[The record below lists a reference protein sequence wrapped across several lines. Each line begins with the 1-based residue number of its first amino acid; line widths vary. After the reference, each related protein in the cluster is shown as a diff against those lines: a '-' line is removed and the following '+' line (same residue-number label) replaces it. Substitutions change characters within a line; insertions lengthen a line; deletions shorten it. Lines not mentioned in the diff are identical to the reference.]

1 MLVRRC
7 ILLLTFASAA
17 LAQRS
22 AESIAEA
29 VHKQG
34 CVVLEQSGVKVC
46 AYDYKVDG
54 RTVEAFSFQP
64 PGIKPAPGVLMI
76 PGYQRTAVNL
86 IPLGVRLAA
95 EGFAGVAVTQLGF
108 GKSQGPA
115 DFVGPRTLR
124 VLTTAY
130 RKLQQEPFVDPNR
143 MGIYGYS
150 RGGMAASLLVLDL
163 EDVKAAVLGAG
174 IYDFKKAYDDSTLPG
189 VRANM
194 RAETGMTR
202 EAIRER
208 SSILRMEKLRCP
220 VLILHGEKDVNV
232 PVTQAYALRDRLTEL
247 HKDFEIKLFPDRE
260 HSIGPE
266 VTPLTLD
273 FFKRRLRN

>member
-1 MLVRRC
+1 MPGRRS
-7 ILLLTFASAA
+7 ILLLAFASAA

-29 VHKQG
+29 VNKQG

-46 AYDYKVDG
+46 AYDYKVDS
-54 RTVEAFSFQP
+54 RAVEAFSFRP
-64 PGIKPAPGVLMI
+64 PGTPPFPGVLMI

-95 EGFAGVAVTQLGF
+95 EGFAGVAVTQPGF

-115 DFVGPRTLR
+115 DFVGPRTLK
-124 VLTTAY
+124 VLISAY
-130 RKLQQEPFVDPNR
+130 RKLQQEPFVDPKR

-174 IYDFKKAYDDSTLPG
+174 IYDFKKAYDESTLPG

-194 RAETGMTR
+194 RAETGMTN

-273 FFKRRLRN
+273 FLKRRLRN